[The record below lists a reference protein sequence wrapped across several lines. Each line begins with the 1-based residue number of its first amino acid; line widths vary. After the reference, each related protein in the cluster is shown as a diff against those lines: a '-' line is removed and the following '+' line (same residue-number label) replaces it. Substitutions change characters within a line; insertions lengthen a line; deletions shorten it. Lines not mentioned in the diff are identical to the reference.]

1 MDKLSSIGSLHTKF
15 HSNWSIKIVFLLI
28 LAILWSETIHQSNWV
43 LIPIEIRINN
53 SCFLSLICPVEHL
66 QDVPPNQ
73 LVIGINMQRYW
84 IFSAVEQRPKVM
96 VGQSCDFL
104 RIWYQSIVLF
114 VDLVELQ
121 ILFVNLN
128 ASVSRT
134 VINDDGLEVGIVLH
148 ENGMQIVLY
157 SKFCVVV
164 ISWNKEAEW

>member
-1 MDKLSSIGSLHTKF
+1 M
-15 HSNWSIKIVFLLI
+15 
-28 LAILWSETIHQSNWV
+28 
-43 LIPIEIRINN
+43 
-53 SCFLSLICPVEHL
+53 
-66 QDVPPNQ
+66 
-73 LVIGINMQRYW
+73 
-84 IFSAVEQRPKVM
+84 
-96 VGQSCDFL
+96 
-104 RIWYQSIVLF
+104 LF